1 MATKY
6 LRAFYFVVLFAH
18 CYIEKPALRLSMCLS
33 NEIGKYVTM
42 VMECEH
48 CTKTLS
54 HQVVRG

>member
-1 MATKY
+1 MAAKH
-6 LRAFYFVVLFAH
+6 LRAFYFVVLFAQ

-48 CTKTLS
+48 ATYYI
-54 HQVVRG
+54 